1 MIMAASLVLLTGLA
15 IGAWHVLFNDVAQ
28 EVPAVQEVLASP
40 GNPQAILTHEA
51 ESEFEDMIDLE
62 PFDHLPLMTGS
73 TMSRVS
79 MNLSL
84 ELIDIRFK
92 EQVNDMAD
100 PIREIISGQVQ
111 QMTWLS
117 LRSPEGKIMF
127 KYTVLKR
134 INSLFPKATVRN
146 IYFTSFIMQ

>member
-1 MIMAASLVLLTGLA
+1 MAASLVLLIGLTS
-15 IGAWHVLFNDVAQ
+15 GTWHVFFNDMAQ
-28 EVPAVQEVLASP
+28 GVPKVNEILSNP

-51 ESEFEDMIDLE
+51 ESVFEDVIDLD
-62 PFDHLPLMTGS
+62 PFDHLPLRPGS

-92 EQVNDMAD
+92 EPVNAMAD
-100 PIREIISGQVQ
+100 RIREIISGQVQ

-117 LRSPEGKIMF
+117 LRTPEGKIMF
-127 KYTVLKR
+127 KYMVLKR

-146 IYFTSFIMQ
+146 IYFTFFIMQ